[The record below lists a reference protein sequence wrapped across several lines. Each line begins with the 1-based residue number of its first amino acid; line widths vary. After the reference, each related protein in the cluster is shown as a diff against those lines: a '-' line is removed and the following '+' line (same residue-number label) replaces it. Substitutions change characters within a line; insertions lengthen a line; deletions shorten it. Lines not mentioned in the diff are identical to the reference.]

1 MALSLRWRR
10 QRIDP
15 MPRREFEM
23 AVRGGA
29 EPIATLS
36 DDYLVEGDEQPNQ
49 PSAMLQ
55 AVQFL
60 QVLLIAVMAA
70 LSLAV
75 FWLIAVMLNI
85 I

>member
-1 MALSLRWRR
+1 MALRWWR

-15 MPRREFEM
+15 MPRREFQM
-23 AVRGGA
+23 AVPRGAAMPAGA
-29 EPIATLS
+29 LS
-36 DDYLVEGDEQPNQ
+36 DDYLIEGDGEPNR
-49 PSAMLQ
+49 PSVMLQ
-55 AVQFL
+55 IVRFL
-60 QVLLIAVMAA
+60 QILLVVLMAV